1 MAAEQQAITSPEL
14 RNTEAPIDM
23 KSAHFLSLIRVFE
36 EKIPTGNISTP
47 QA

>member
-1 MAAEQQAITSPEL
+1 MTAEQQAIMSPEV
-14 RNTEAPIDM
+14 PIDM